1 MCAVSAG
8 SSWIHS
14 FQLLE
19 PCDGFSWNVRV
30 ACHLKKSVC
39 VLVSLSR
46 VNDGFFES
54 WSILV
59 GVNRA
64 MTVRCRWKRNIL
76 SSSGVSEQ

>member
-1 MCAVSAG
+1 MCGVSAG

-14 FQLLE
+14 FQLLA

-30 ACHLKKSVC
+30 ACHLRNRKSVC

-54 WSILV
+54 CGQFWSEST
-59 GVNRA
+59 A
-64 MTVRCRWKRNIL
+64 P
-76 SSSGVSEQ
+76 